1 MDWSRQDVPAWV
13 GLGLVPALNV
23 ALALL
28 VAGCIVVIIGED
40 PLVALDILLVGAFGS
55 SEAIGYTLYYATNLI
70 FTGLAV
76 AVAFHAGLF
85 NIGGEGQAYMGGL
98 GVALAA
104 LALDVH
110 LSGWMLIPLCALSG
124 AVFGAVWGF
133 IPGYLQAR
141 RGSHVVITTIM
152 FNFLASALMVYLVV
166 NHLIEPGQMTPES
179 REFAK
184 EAWIPFMH
192 DVLNGL
198 GFTIERSPLNMTFL
212 WALACCVL
220 VWVFLW
226 RTPWGYAIR
235 TTGHNPNA
243 AAYAGISPARVTILA
258 MALAGGLAGFLG
270 LNEVLGV
277 QHRLQLEFT
286 AGYGFTGIAVALM
299 GRNHP
304 VGIVFAAILF
314 GVLYQGGAELAFEI
328 PALTR
333 DMVVVIQG
341 LVILFC
347 GALEHMIR
355 PGVESSYRRLFGT
368 RSEALRS

>member
-104 LALDVH
+104 LALVVH

-184 EAWIPFMH
+184 EAWIAAADTHFAHPS
-192 DVLNGL
+192 NC
-198 GFTIERSPLNMTFL
+198 S
-212 WALACCVL
+212 
-220 VWVFLW
+220 VFLVC
-226 RTPWGYAIR
+226 GQC
-235 TTGHNPNA
+235 
-243 AAYAGISPARVTILA
+243 S
-258 MALAGGLAGFLG
+258 
-270 LNEVLGV
+270 
-277 QHRLQLEFT
+277 
-286 AGYGFTGIAVALM
+286 
-299 GRNHP
+299 
-304 VGIVFAAILF
+304 AAI
-314 GVLYQGGAELAFEI
+314 V
-328 PALTR
+328 
-333 DMVVVIQG
+333 
-341 LVILFC
+341 
-347 GALEHMIR
+347 
-355 PGVESSYRRLFGT
+355 
-368 RSEALRS
+368 